1 MGFNTLVLGAT
12 PNTTRYAFMAAE
24 MLTAYGHEVFPVGI
38 KQGVVAGKAIE
49 KKFPGPEAGIHT
61 ITLYIGPPHQPEWY
75 DAILHSGARRIIF
88 NPGTEN
94 EALQELAEA
103 AGIETIEA
111 CTLVM
116 LRTGQYES

>member
-1 MGFNTLVLGAT
+1 MGLNTLVLGAT
-12 PNTTRYAFMAAE
+12 PNTSRYAFMAAE
-24 MLTAYGHEVFPVGI
+24 KLTAYGHEVFPVGI
-38 KQGVVAGKAIE
+38 KKGEAGGKEIARY
-49 KKFPGPEAGIHT
+49 FPGKEANVDT
-61 ITLYIGPPHQPEWY
+61 ITLYIGPAHQPEWY

-94 EALQELAEA
+94 ETLRHLAEA
-103 AGIETIEA
+103 AGIETTEA